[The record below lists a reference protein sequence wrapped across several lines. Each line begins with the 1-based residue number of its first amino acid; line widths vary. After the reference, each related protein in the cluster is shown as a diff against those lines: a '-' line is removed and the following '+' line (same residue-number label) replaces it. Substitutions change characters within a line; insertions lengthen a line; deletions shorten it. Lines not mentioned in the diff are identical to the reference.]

1 MITADISRR
10 RCLLKFTLG
19 EQSCFGLGSCTNW
32 ARHIRNVRIKRKRR
46 VVRRTSTYLKASCL
60 NVFWAY
66 WFILWLWK
74 NPTLMQFQAR
84 HACCSYPEWLPLEN
98 NSTNCSMH
106 AMITSVLSNRN
117 HPSFIT
123 LLGPEVFNLPGLWFK
138 VQTIRKAKLQQNH
151 CHFLAQ
157 CFANRSYRYARRSQ
171 PSWASYAKL
180 PSTCSQSQ
188 KNLLSTAVFHLKN
201 FLSKQHQTT
210 FGFAVTSMT
219 SMTSLGLVIKP
230 PFLSISIHVHHV
242 VAVKLVQLCA
252 CVQHGQVATVKIDKK
267 QTSAILSWAISFL
280 PKLCG
285 PVRVWKTRMQKWTM
299 WNLSAHWDIVR
310 HAWKESYESSKWAG
324 L

>member
-1 MITADISRR
+1 MSLQWESLKSGNRLWRVLHITTIDYSICSHNRYLIWLQPTFHDDDFDSNSHWAS
-10 RCLLKFTLG
+10 KAALG
-19 EQSCFGLGSCTNW
+19 WAAAQTEPDTFETSGSNEKGAWFEGLAPTW
-32 ARHIRNVRIKRKRR
+32 RLRA
-46 VVRRTSTYLKASCL
+46 L

-66 WFILWLWK
+66 WCILWLWK
-74 NPTLMQFQAR
+74 NPTLMRFQAR

-188 KNLLSTAVFHLKN
+188 QNLLSKAVFHLKN

-219 SMTSLGLVIKP
+219 SMTSMTSLGLVIKP
-230 PFLSISIHVHHV
+230 PFLFISIH
-242 VAVKLVQLCA
+242 
-252 CVQHGQVATVKIDKK
+252 
-267 QTSAILSWAISFL
+267 F
-280 PKLCG
+280 
-285 PVRVWKTRMQKWTM
+285 
-299 WNLSAHWDIVR
+299 
-310 HAWKESYESSKWAG
+310 
-324 L
+324 